1 MYDALTDERP
11 DGISRRSEES
21 KETEL
26 TVLNSA
32 QSLLEAYN

>member
-1 MYDALTDERP
+1 LSIRVEYQVVRTDARDLNN
-11 DGISRRSEES
+11 
-21 KETEL
+21 